1 MNKKRR
7 GKRRLPTR
15 EKQPLEQ
22 QISINQK
29 WSMDLASLLLR
40 GYER

>member
-1 MNKKRR
+1 MNKKQR
-7 GKRRLPTR
+7 GKRRLPIR

-29 WSMDLASLLLR
+29 WSIDLASLLLH